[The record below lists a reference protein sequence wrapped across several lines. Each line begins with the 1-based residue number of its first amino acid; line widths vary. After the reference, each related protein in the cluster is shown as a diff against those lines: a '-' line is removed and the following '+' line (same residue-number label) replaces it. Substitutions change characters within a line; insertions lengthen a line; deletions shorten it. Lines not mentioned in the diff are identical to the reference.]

1 MKIVS
6 KLGARRTALL
16 VLVATLTAC
25 GLPRVGPTKN
35 EIFKGSVQEEGDA
48 FIVAVNDRV
57 TRATAVVP
65 ALGFSEKFLN
75 AGIVGSDTIAP
86 GDILGIAIWENVEDG
101 ILTTAGA
108 PAALEE
114 VQVDGSGF
122 IFIPYAGRIR
132 AAGNNPETI
141 RRIITEKLGNQTP
154 DPQVMVTR
162 MAGDGAS
169 VTITGS
175 VGGQGVYPIERPTR
189 RLNAMLA
196 RAGGVTISPEIAKVR
211 IIRGTE
217 TGEIWFEDLFD
228 YPQYDIALRSGDR
241 ILVEE
246 DTRAFTALGATGA
259 QSRVRFETKNLSALE
274 AIAQVG
280 GLSPSTADPT
290 GVFVFRNEP
299 EEIAR
304 QVLGRND
311 LIGDQRLVYVL
322 NLTEPN
328 GMFIARDFVIRDG
341 DTVYVTEA
349 PYVHWTK
356 VLSALTGAVGSIG
369 TLTTAADTVNTLAG
383 GGTP

>member
-1 MKIVS
+1 
-6 KLGARRTALL
+6 
-16 VLVATLTAC
+16 
-25 GLPRVGPTKN
+25 
-35 EIFKGSVQEEGDA
+35 
-48 FIVAVNDRV
+48 
-57 TRATAVVP
+57 
-65 ALGFSEKFLN
+65 
-75 AGIVGSDTIAP
+75 
-86 GDILGIAIWENVEDG
+86 
-101 ILTTAGA
+101 
-108 PAALEE
+108 
-114 VQVDGSGF
+114 
-122 IFIPYAGRIR
+122 
-132 AAGNNPETI
+132 
-141 RRIITEKLGNQTP
+141 
-154 DPQVMVTR
+154 MVTR